1 MLLLLKKYLEL
12 ADQPIL
18 KSLIFTGIS
27 FLLCILPVLFIIAG
41 EMILFAIHW
50 LLALLPSFEFVWLS
64 RAIQWLLRAIA
75 WTIENITLL
84 AVPGLIAALGAL
96 YLSYFTRR
104 ASIRLMIATYI
115 FKRAT
120 EPLLAFHFAALM
132 VKWLISFEA
141 LYALD
146 SLLNKLGVQF
156 TIGSGQMVIV
166 TLVMWFLLTLGLHW
180 QLKIIR
186 DEKAKA
192 GQPDILESM
201 RVLLLDRINDALLDK
216 KVRS

>member
-1 MLLLLKKYLEL
+1 MLRLLKKYLEL
-12 ADQPIL
+12 ADQPVL
-18 KSLIFTGIS
+18 KSFIFTLIS

-41 EMILFAIHW
+41 EMILFAIQC
-50 LLALLPSFEFVWLS
+50 LLARLPSFDFGV
-64 RAIQWLLRAIA
+64 IQWVLRAIA
-75 WTIENITLL
+75 WVIENITLL

-156 TIGSGQMVIV
+156 TVGSGQMVTV
-166 TLVMWFLLTLGLHW
+166 TLVMWFLLTLGLHL

-186 DEKAKA
+186 NEKAKA
-192 GQPDILESM
+192 GQPDILESI
-201 RVLLLDRINDALLDK
+201 RLLLLDRINDALPDK
-216 KVRS
+216 KSRS